1 MMHLFLDVLYGV
13 FQILEVLGEIVDE
26 ILHVVQLVLGVV
38 VVLGQLADFSHHVV
52 DAVVEVSLILL
63 ETIDESDEA
72 VVAVNLNVGIV
83 VYQHAAERDSEQ
95 EDNHGVD
102 HVTDEV
108 TQCLTDRVLLALG
121 LLLHDNLGWLR
132 DGARLGAADQLG
144 LADGL
149 DLGLDTLLLVE
160 VLILEVND
168 GVRDEPG
175 KDGNLVL
182 FLSSGGRNLH
192 DAADELNMDTML

>member
-1 MMHLFLDVLYGV
+1 
-13 FQILEVLGEIVDE
+13 
-26 ILHVVQLVLGVV
+26 

-52 DAVVEVSLILL
+52 DAVVKVSLILL
-63 ETIDESDEA
+63 ETIDESAEA
-72 VVAVNLNVGIV
+72 VVTVNLNVDIV
-83 VYQHAAERDSEQ
+83 VNQHAAERDSEQ
-95 EDNHGVD
+95 EDDDGID

-121 LLLHDNLGWLR
+121 LLLHDNLGWFR
-132 DGARLGAADQLG
+132 DGARLGAAGADAADQLG

-149 DLGLDTLLLVE
+149 DLGLDALLLVK
-160 VLILEVND
+160 VLILEVDD
-168 GVRDEPG
+168 GVRDKPW

-192 DAADELNMDTML
+192 DADVDLDND